1 MYDDIVK
8 DYLPKYIKISED
20 IKHDIK
26 TGILKYGEK
35 IYSEKDIMNKYHV
48 SSTTARKSLDV
59 LKRENLI
66 ESIQGK
72 GSFILQTKI
81 LRSLKKVI
89 SFSENMK
96 KQSIEPSSKIIEK
109 TIIDNYTEYHKKLNL
124 LVGEKILKIKRVK
137 FGNGIPLLID
147 TRYINLKYCPGI
159 ENLDLGDSLYE
170 VYESYKIKIIH
181 SKQILQL
188 SFLDENNAKLLNC
201 KKFDPVIR
209 IEGTLYSEDF
219 SSIEYEEDL
228 WNGAVFSFY
237 VEASL

>member
-1 MYDDIVK
+1 MYDEIIK
-8 DYLPKYIKISED
+8 DYIPKYIKISED

-26 TGILKYGEK
+26 TGVLRYGDK
-35 IYSEKDIMNKYHV
+35 IYSEKDIMNKYNV

-59 LKRENLI
+59 LRRENLI

-81 LRSLKKVI
+81 VRSLKKVI

-109 TIIDNYTEYHKKLNL
+109 TIINDYTEYHKRLNL
-124 LVGEKILKIKRVK
+124 LKGEKILKIKRVRY
-137 FGNGIPLLID
+137 GNGIPLLLD

-159 ENLDLGDSLYE
+159 ENLDFSDSLYE
-170 VYESYKIKIIH
+170 IYESYKIKIVH

-188 SFLDENNAKLLNC
+188 SFLDENDAKLLNC
-201 KKFDPVIR
+201 KKFDPVIK
-209 IEGTLYSEDF
+209 IEGTLFSEDYT
-219 SSIEYEEDL
+219 SIEYEEDL
-228 WNGAVFSFY
+228 WNGTVFSFY

>member
-170 VYESYKIKIIH
+170 VY
-181 SKQILQL
+181 
-188 SFLDENNAKLLNC
+188 
-201 KKFDPVIR
+201 
-209 IEGTLYSEDF
+209 
-219 SSIEYEEDL
+219 
-228 WNGAVFSFY
+228 
-237 VEASL
+237 